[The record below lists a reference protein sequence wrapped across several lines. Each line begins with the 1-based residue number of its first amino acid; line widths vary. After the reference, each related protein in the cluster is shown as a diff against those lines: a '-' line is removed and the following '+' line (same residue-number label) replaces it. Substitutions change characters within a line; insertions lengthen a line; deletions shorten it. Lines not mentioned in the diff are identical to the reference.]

1 MNLQAAGGRLQAAAY
16 SAAIVLVMVLAGCG
30 STPTYPQPAGDNGQI
45 LVQLQGTAKEG
56 APKAKTREVRGE
68 YTTGRQ
74 SVEQGKAFERVD
86 YGGLEDV
93 VVVLEHPTIV
103 RTGPGDMSRTA
114 EITLGEEGFDRS
126 QYLSIMGWTAGDK
139 LGCAISV
146 LNQLKTEIHL
156 YGFNQFDQSFE
167 ATVSAGAMAMFRIA
181 EPGRYEV
188 YCEEDETLHCVLFAE
203 AGPYCWIGSSDDDA
217 FFDNLPPGAYQVHV
231 YAPRLPAWSRKVKVT
246 AGKRE
251 TLTAE
256 LTVNNLPKV
265 GE

>member
-1 MNLQAAGGRLQAAAY
+1 MIGCRGQEPGAQATGRCAIAAMTLALVLL
-16 SAAIVLVMVLAGCG
+16 SACG

-45 LVQLQGTAKEG
+45 LVQLNGEPREG

-86 YGGLEDV
+86 YDAIEDV
-93 VVVLEHPTIV
+93 VVIVDAGAPVLRDVPELAPSA
-103 RTGPGDMSRTA
+103 G
-114 EITLGEEGFDRS
+114 EITLDDEGFNRA
-126 QYLSIMGWTAGDK
+126 QYLARHRKGGASFT
-139 LGCAISV
+139 LH
-146 LNQLKTEIHL
+146 NQRKQAVHL
-156 YGFNQFDQSFE
+156 YGFSETDDSFE
-167 ATVSAGAMAMFRIA
+167 AEVSAGALGTIKVAKA
-181 EPGRYEV
+181 GRYDV

-217 FFDNLPPGAYQVHV
+217 FFDMLPPGEYEVHV
-231 YAPRLPAWSRKVKVT
+231 HAPRLPAWSRKVKVT